1 MTIELGSAVFLNSG
15 GPLMTVEELDEHSDA
30 RCSWFVDQVVQREGF
45 ALIAM
50 QQQDVSKLSLSYGA
64 RGVVK

>member
-1 MTIELGSAVFLNSG
+1 MNIEVGTVLSLKSG
-15 GPLMTVEELDEHSDA
+15 GPLMVVEEFGGHCDA

-50 QQQDVSKLSLSYGA
+50 QQQDVSKLGLSYGA